1 MYIGH
6 ADNSHFRAGTPRP
19 PQGTTV
25 KQKSR
30 MNRRELLGAS
40 IALPLGVLASRS
52 HASGDTCA
60 PTPRQTSGP
69 YYPLYDQMDK
79 DLDLTRMTGHDQPA
93 AGEVILVRGRVL
105 DADCKPVEGAL
116 VDLWQA
122 DSNGRYSH
130 PADPNPA
137 RRDPNF
143 QGWGQVVTDAEGRY
157 GFRTVKPASYP
168 LGLLDGRPNERAG
181 YRTPHIHF
189 RVSKRGFHEFSTQ
202 MYFAGE
208 ALNEADIILSRVPE
222 VERPKLVIKPAPATN
237 GEPPVFEFD
246 LAFARG

>member
-1 MYIGH
+1 MYIGP
-6 ADNSHFRAGTPRP
+6 ASNSHIKAGMPRP

-25 KQKSR
+25 NQKSG
-30 MNRRELLGAS
+30 MNRRELLGAG
-40 IALPLGVLASRS
+40 IALPLGALASPS
-52 HASGDTCA
+52 HAAGDTCG

-69 YYPLYDQMDK
+69 FYPLHDQVDK
-79 DLDLTRMTGHDQPA
+79 DLDLTRLTGHDQPA
-93 AGEVILVRGRVL
+93 AGEVIRVQGRVL
-105 DADCKPVEGAL
+105 DADCKPVAGAL

-143 QGWGQVVTDAEGRY
+143 QGWGQVVTDAGGRY
-157 GFRTVKPASYP
+157 GFRTIKPAAYP
-168 LGLLDGRPNERAG
+168 LEFLNGQPVEKAG

-189 RVSKRGFHEFSTQ
+189 RVSKRGYREFATQ
-202 MYFAGE
+202 MYFDGE
-208 ALNEADIILSRVPE
+208 ALNENDILLNRVP
-222 VERPKLVIKPAPATN
+222 VAERPKLVIKPAAATN
-237 GEPPVFEFD
+237 GEPPLFEFD